1 MAICEGYFRKEVNMS
16 RKLRNAHYKSTEQIL
31 GGSGTVEAGNTA
43 TNPVRLSRTRN
54 ITETG
59 VAIED
64 GVILAT
70 GTYRVSGDVVVEGTT
85 AGDITIQI
93 EDNGTALPETVRTVT
108 VDAGASVEITTE
120 TVRYWETCCSMQHS
134 LDLVI
139 FSDGTAVADIVLIS
153 GNIIKLA

>member
-1 MAICEGYFRKEVNMS
+1 MA
-16 RKLRNAHYKSTEQIL
+16 KLRNAHYKSTEQFF
-31 GGSGTVEAGNTA
+31 GATNTTVEAGNIS
-43 TNPVRLSRTRN
+43 TNPVRIQPLRN

-70 GTYRVSGDVVVEGTT
+70 GTYRVSADVTLEGTT
-85 AGDITIQI
+85 AGVMTIAI
-93 EDNGTALPETVRTVT
+93 EDNGVALPETVRSATVGVGET
-108 VDAGASVEITTE
+108 VSISTE
-120 TVRYWETCCSMQHS
+120 TVRYWQTCCGMNHA

-139 FSDGTAVADIVLIS
+139 YSDGTAVADITLIA

>member
-1 MAICEGYFRKEVNMS
+1 MS
-16 RKLRNAHYKSTEQIL
+16 RKLRNAHYKSTEQFY
-31 GGSGTVEAGNTA
+31 GTNNTTVEAGNTIA
-43 TNPVRLSRTRN
+43 NPVRVRTMGSV
-54 ITETG
+54 TETG

-70 GTYRVSGDVVVEGTT
+70 GTYRLSGDVIVEGTT
-85 AGDITIQI
+85 AGNISIQI
-93 EDNGTALPETVRTVT
+93 EDNGIPLPETIRTVT
-108 VDAGASVEITTE
+108 VDAEASVEITTE
-120 TVRYWETCCSMQHS
+120 TVRYFETCCSLSHS